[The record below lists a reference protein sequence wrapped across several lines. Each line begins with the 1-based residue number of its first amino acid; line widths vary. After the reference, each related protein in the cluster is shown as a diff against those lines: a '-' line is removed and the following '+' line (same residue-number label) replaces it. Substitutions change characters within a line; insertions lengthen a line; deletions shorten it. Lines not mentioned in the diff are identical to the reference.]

1 MKVYVLEL
9 EGGKY
14 YVGKTTNVERRFQ
27 QHLSGS
33 SSSTWTRMFRPIKI
47 INVIHECDGLDEDRI
62 TVKYMIKH
70 GIHNVRGGPYI
81 SSKLSFEEVTHIHRR
96 IRMAMDLC
104 LICGSNEHFANKCRY
119 QYTFEEHCLICNAN
133 THFTEDCEFN

>member
-9 EGGKY
+9 EYGKY
-14 YVGKTTNVERRFQ
+14 YVGKTTDVARRFQ

-33 SSSTWTRMFRPIKI
+33 SSTWTRMFRPIRI
-47 INVIHECDGLDEDRI
+47 INVIHDCDGLDEDRI

-81 SSKLSFEEVTHIHRR
+81 SRKLSFEEVTHIHRR

-104 LICGSNEHFANKCRY
+104 LICGSSGHFANKCRY
-119 QYTFEEHCLICNAN
+119 QYTLEEHCLICMSNK
-133 THFTEDCEFN
+133 HFTEDCEFN

>member
-9 EGGKY
+9 ENGKY
-14 YVGKTTNVERRFQ
+14 YVGKTINVERRFK

-33 SSSTWTRMFRPIKI
+33 SKWTRMYKPLRI
-47 INVIHECDGLDEDRI
+47 INIIHECDGLDEDKI

-81 SSKLSFEEVTHIHRR
+81 SAKLSLEEITHIHRR
-96 IRMAMDLC
+96 IRMAMNLC
-104 LICGSNEHFANKCRY
+104 LICGSSLHFASKCRKK
-119 QYTFEEHCLICNAN
+119 YTLEEHCLICNAK

>member
-9 EGGKY
+9 EYGKY
-14 YVGKTTNVERRFQ
+14 YVGKTTDVARRFQ

-33 SSSTWTRMFRPIKI
+33 SSSWTRMFRPIRI
-47 INVIHECDGLDEDRI
+47 INVIHDCDGLDEDRI

-81 SSKLSFEEVTHIHRR
+81 SRKLSFEEVTHIHRR

-104 LICGSNEHFANKCRY
+104 LICGSNGHFANKCNH
-119 QYTFEEHCLICNAN
+119 QYTLEENCFICLSK

>member
-9 EGGKY
+9 EHGKY
-14 YVGKTTNVERRFQ
+14 YVGKTTDVARRFQ

-33 SSSTWTRMFRPIKI
+33 SSIWTRMFRPIRI
-47 INVIHECDGLDEDRI
+47 INIIHECDGLDEDRI
-62 TVKYMIKH
+62 TVKYMITY
-70 GIHNVRGGPYI
+70 GIYNVRGGPYI
-81 SSKLSFEEVTHIHRR
+81 SAKLSLEEVNHIHRR

-104 LICGSNEHFANKCRY
+104 LICGSSWHFASKCRK
-119 QYTFEEHCLICNAN
+119 QYTLGEHCLVCNSK